1 VHKSEHGLSAVIS
14 QRHRGEPWS
23 ITGPSPYAD
32 TTEPLPAFAGT
43 LLTPKGWWGI
53 VVHCARGTHPQTVVS
68 HFEPHLPPIRWH
80 GQRASIGLYRM
91 PNRELIVSS
100 RIQQPA
106 LDEMIAALAED
117 LGTER
122 AETRFDRRRV
132 PAGVRY
138 LPGQQLQL
146 WFSL

>member
-1 VHKSEHGLSAVIS
+1 
-14 QRHRGEPWS
+14 
-23 ITGPSPYAD
+23 
-32 TTEPLPAFAGT
+32 
-43 LLTPKGWWGI
+43 
-53 VVHCARGTHPQTVVS
+53 
-68 HFEPHLPPIRWH
+68 
-80 GQRASIGLYRM
+80 M

-117 LGTER
+117 MGTER